1 MPAEDLVARQVVLE
15 KGANRVFVGDAEMV
29 GLDAALNEDL
39 PVRRPLPRLL
49 VDDLQIAGVQPGEI
63 RGQSAEEAV
72 YIRYG
77 VRFGGDPDPA
87 VSLGAAQALQ
97 AQGALVD
104 AGKARST
111 VRNALERAAV
121 VPGPGV
127 IGTDKAAPTAAR
139 YIDQPGAAMEP
150 TEIRP
155 LHRETEPAPGE
166 LELGDPARPQLRP
179 VSA

>member
-1 MPAEDLVARQVVLE
+1 MSLGDDVAVTVTH
-15 KGANRVFVGDAEMV
+15 ANAGIQCLCPCV
-29 GLDAALNEDL
+29 DL
-39 PVRRPLPRLL
+39 PFDDPVEAVEHTFEATEMQFVVRARR
-49 VDDLQIAGVQPGEI
+49 QA
-63 RGQSAEEAV
+63 AEEAV
-72 YIRYG
+72 YIRCG

-104 AGKARST
+104 AGKARSA

-127 IGTDKAAPTAAR
+127 IWADKAAPTAAR

>member
-1 MPAEDLVARQVVLE
+1 MSLGDDVGVAVTVTHANTGIQCLYPCVDLPFDDPVEAVERTFEATETQFVVRARRQAALDALADRKILRQGTDGDVVVL
-15 KGANRVFVGDAEMV
+15 A
-29 GLDAALNEDL
+29 
-39 PVRRPLPRLL
+39 PV
-49 VDDLQIAGVQPGEI
+49 Q
-63 RGQSAEEAV
+63 RG
-72 YIRYG
+72 
-77 VRFGGDPDPA
+77 
-87 VSLGAAQALQ
+87 LGAAQALQ

-104 AGKARST
+104 AGKARSA

-127 IGTDKAAPTAAR
+127 LGADKAAPTAAR